1 MSSPLHECIGRLS
14 PYMYPERIERS
25 SSWCSS
31 ADSGDGS
38 SSQDDGMNSASSRS
52 TAPLGSAAGSP
63 VRARSAAV
71 GQKALTPIRK
81 GATCPAEAG
90 GSTRAKRRLMLQE
103 SQDNETMKAS
113 CKKRHLDDDS
123 ICASASLLNIP
134 IPTHCKVFAA

>member
-14 PYMYPERIERS
+14 PSYPEGIERS

-31 ADSGDGS
+31 YDSGYGS
-38 SSQDDGMNSASSRS
+38 GSQDDSTHSASSRS

-71 GQKALTPIRK
+71 GQQALTPTRK
-81 GATCPAEAG
+81 GAPCPAEAG

-113 CKKRHLDDDS
+113 CKKRFIDDDS

-134 IPTHCKVFAA
+134 IPTHCNVFAA